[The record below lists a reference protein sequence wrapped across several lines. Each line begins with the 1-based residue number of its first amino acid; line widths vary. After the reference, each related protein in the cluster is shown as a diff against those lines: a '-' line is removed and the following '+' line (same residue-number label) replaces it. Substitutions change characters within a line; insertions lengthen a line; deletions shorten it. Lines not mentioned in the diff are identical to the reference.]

1 MDASVLQ
8 ECTKK
13 NFDGTLAFPETLKR
27 LLTIGVER
35 YYADLVQLQ
44 KIYYGSNGGAKTEPL
59 PLTDP
64 VAIPDHFS
72 QDAVRDAILSTQQGR
87 IGYPEFLRRI
97 MAAGTSSYS
106 VFLKGQRALYIGRN
120 GDFYVEPFPRG
131 K

>member
-8 ECTKK
+8 ECTEK
-13 NFDGTLAFPETLKR
+13 NFDGTMDFPETLKR
-27 LLTIGVER
+27 LLAIGVER

-44 KIYYGSNGGAKTEPL
+44 KVYYGSDGDAKTEPL
-59 PLTDP
+59 PLTDA

-72 QDAVRDAILSTQQGR
+72 HDAVKDALLSTQQGW

-97 MAAGTSSYS
+97 MAAGTSNYS
-106 VFLKGQRALYIGRN
+106 VFLSGQRAMYVGRN
-120 GDFYVEPFPRG
+120 GDFYVEPFPRS